1 MQLCSLLCPQQ
12 HQQRP
17 RVIVQNRSTCLVL
30 PSNPPHG
37 VALDLCCNERG
48 WRGEDLGAMAAKHA
62 SLLRLGV
69 GLIARMQ
76 SRATQSASPKRL
88 ECISPPPGPRPCP
101 CDVPCGERQVKT
113 PMCSRGQE
121 LVSLEGRKQGRG
133 GCWPSCASSLSSLQ
147 TFDGFFYANASCPRP
162 ILTPNIKCRPSTF
175 AQSTTKQPVNP
186 QWRRFGPEI
195 KKSKLRVASSALA
208 TGSCSTHSQPPV
220 PSSRSSRTVY
230 KRSQPP
236 RPRGRPSSSAA
247 RLRSQGVS
255 LHS

>member
-1 MQLCSLLCPQQ
+1 MRALILLVGGPQHNSLFSKAGCACMQLCSLLCPQQ

-17 RVIVQNRSTCLVL
+17 RVIVQNRSRCLVL

-101 CDVPCGERQVKT
+101 CDVPCGECQVKT
-113 PMCSRGQE
+113 PMGSRGQE

-133 GCWPSCASSLSSLQ
+133 GCWPSCASSLK
-147 TFDGFFYANASCPRP
+147 FANFRWLFLRKRP
-162 ILTPNIKCRPSTF
+162 LST
-175 AQSTTKQPVNP
+175 AHS
-186 QWRRFGPEI
+186 
-195 KKSKLRVASSALA
+195 
-208 TGSCSTHSQPPV
+208 HSQDKV
-220 PSSRSSRTVY
+220 
-230 KRSQPP
+230 
-236 RPRGRPSSSAA
+236 
-247 RLRSQGVS
+247 
-255 LHS
+255 